1 MFGHDMYQ
9 DGQEIEKTNKFIKNQ
24 GKEVQEEYV
33 DEGELSEEEYNYHIV
48 I

>member
-9 DGQEIEKTNKFIKNQ
+9 DGQEIEKTSKVIENQ